1 MDNLVIERECFKPG
15 DIIRHFKRD
24 FCTEEEKKQNKYLY
38 EVIGVAF
45 HSETKKLMLVYK
57 ALYFPFQMY
66 VRPLDMAMSLT
77 DKTKYPDAKQKFRLD
92 FYKED

>member
-1 MDNLVIERECFKPG
+1 MDIIERECFNPG

-38 EVIGVAF
+38 EVICIAMHTEMG
-45 HSETKKLMLVYK
+45 KLMLVYK
-57 ALYFPFQMY
+57 ALYAPFGIY

-77 DKTKYPDAKQKFRLD
+77 DKEEYPEAKQKFRFEL
-92 FYKED
+92 FEED

>member
-1 MDNLVIERECFKPG
+1 MDDLVIERECFKPG
-15 DIIRHFKRD
+15 DVIRHFKRD

-77 DKTKYPDAKQKFRLD
+77 DKTKYPDAKQEFRFELL
-92 FYKED
+92 FK